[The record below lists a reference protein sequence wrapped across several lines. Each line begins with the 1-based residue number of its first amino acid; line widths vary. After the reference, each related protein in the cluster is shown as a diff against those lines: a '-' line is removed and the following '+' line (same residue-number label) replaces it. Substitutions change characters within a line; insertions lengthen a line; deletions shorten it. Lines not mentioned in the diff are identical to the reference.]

1 MFKTDFLA
9 GPVQRFQRLAFLVF
23 HTHIDFHLTLFIG
36 LFAAGPFIGFAYRA
50 LEIVT
55 CIHFKRQILISHGY
69 ILGRFGKHTVEFLP
83 AEIRHFDA
91 PVIGHRGLAEEFR
104 IGQGI
109 VVGRKRSTIH
119 ARLDAIGF
127 MTCVFDEPIGR
138 FGLTRTLQHGE
149 RRSAVFRRGGL
160 AIRGRHLGYTP

>member
-1 MFKTDFLA
+1 VFKTDFLA

-23 HTHIDFHLTLFIG
+23 HTHIDFHLTLFVG

-83 AEIRHFDA
+83 AEIRNFDA
-91 PVIGHRGLAEEFR
+91 TIVRDRGLIEEFT
-104 IGQGI
+104 GI
-109 VVGRKRSTIH
+109 EGVIVGGEGTASHTGTDALRVMGHEIH
-119 ARLDAIGF
+119 
-127 MTCVFDEPIGR
+127 ESIGR
-138 FGLTRTLQHGE
+138 IRLTRQLQHGKCG
-149 RRSAVFRRGGL
+149 SAAFGIGGL
-160 AIRGRHLGYTP
+160 AVIGGHGRHTP